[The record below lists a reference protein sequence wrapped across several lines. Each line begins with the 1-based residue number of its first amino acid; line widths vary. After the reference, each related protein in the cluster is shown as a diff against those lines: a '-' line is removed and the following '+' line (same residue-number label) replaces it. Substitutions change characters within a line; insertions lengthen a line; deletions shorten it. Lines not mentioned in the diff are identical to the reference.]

1 MKYFSKADK
10 PLQSLDDTVDYDK
23 HINSEVIDDQVSFS
37 INSASWKSKRILIVD
52 DEPYNLIAMKI
63 VLEQAEKKLLQKN
76 FNNDVLNKTRAK
88 ISDIIDQASNGLDA
102 FEKF

>member
-1 MKYFSKADK
+1 
-10 PLQSLDDTVDYDK
+10 
-23 HINSEVIDDQVSFS
+23 
-37 INSASWKSKRILIVD
+37 
-52 DEPYNLIAMKI
+52 MKI